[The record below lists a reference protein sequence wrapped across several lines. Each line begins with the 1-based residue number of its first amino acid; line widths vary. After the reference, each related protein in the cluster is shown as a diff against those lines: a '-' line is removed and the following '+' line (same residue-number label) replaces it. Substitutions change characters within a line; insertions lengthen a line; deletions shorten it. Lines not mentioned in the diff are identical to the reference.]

1 MKKAITTL
9 NWIISIMVIIS
20 LIESF
25 TEYYDYKSQYNVFVK
40 MYNDNSYLSM
50 FKDCKDI
57 FHNQILAL
65 DFIKQSYLQQF
76 YWNIV
81 IVLLYLFLLF
91 LKNKCTLKEG

>member
-20 LIESF
+20 LSESF
-25 TEYYDYKSQYNVFVK
+25 SEYYDYKSQYNVFVR
-40 MYNDNSYLSM
+40 MYNDNSYLNM

-65 DFIKQSYLQQF
+65 EFIKQSYLQQF

-81 IVLLYLFLLF
+81 IVLLSLFLLF
-91 LKNKCTLKEG
+91 LKNKCTSKEG